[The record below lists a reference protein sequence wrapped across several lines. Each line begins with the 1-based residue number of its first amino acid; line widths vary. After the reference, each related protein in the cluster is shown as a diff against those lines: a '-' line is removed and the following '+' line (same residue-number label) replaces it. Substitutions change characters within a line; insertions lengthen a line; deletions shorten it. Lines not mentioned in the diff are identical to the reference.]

1 MSIEHNLEKLKR
13 ETPPN
18 VTMVAVSK
26 TKTPEEILEA
36 YRAGQRIFG
45 ENRVQELLQKYGTLP
60 QDIEWHLIGHLQSNK
75 VRFVVPFVK
84 LIHSVDSLKLLNEI
98 NNEAEKINRVVDCL
112 IEIRIAREETKHGL
126 DFEKAE
132 ELFRGAGSLKN
143 VAIKGLMGI
152 ATNTNN
158 ENVIRKEFRSLR
170 EFYDRLNSGI
180 AKGTLSILSMGMS
193 NDFKLAIEEGS
204 NMIRVGSL
212 IFGSR

>member
-1 MSIEHNLEKLKR
+1 MSIENNLQKLKR
-13 ETPPN
+13 EIPPN
-18 VTMVAVSK
+18 VTLVAVSK

-36 YRAGQRIFG
+36 CRAGQRIFG
-45 ENRVQELLQKYGTLP
+45 ENRVQELLQNYGTLP

-98 NNEAEKINRVVDCL
+98 NKEAEKINRVVDCL
-112 IEIRIAREETKHGL
+112 IEIRIAKEETKHGM
-126 DFEKAE
+126 DYEKAE
-132 ELFRGAGSLKN
+132 ELFQIKDKLKN

-152 ATNTNN
+152 ATNTND
-158 ENVIRKEFRSLR
+158 ENVIRKEFRSLHD
-170 EFYDRLNSGI
+170 FYDRLNSGI